1 MSRGIVKVA
10 HVGGATPALI
20 TQSRTFRAGIEMRSS
35 LFYYKKKQNKTKQK
49 NLYCCTP
56 SQWGF
61 ASYMANK
68 DLASKMN
75 GTPELQLIINMK

>member
-35 LFYYKKKQNKTKQK
+35 LFYYKKKQNKTKIK
-49 NLYCCTP
+49 PLLLHTLTMGV
-56 SQWGF
+56 S
-61 ASYMANK
+61 SYMANK